1 MYTNL
6 VCFDDISQQNSN
18 TIVVL
23 IIYCVSG
30 TFLTLLNKITVT
42 LFPYANL
49 LLIIQNTF
57 AVVMLIF
64 CSRYFRSTFGALP
77 ALNRT
82 VLQLWMPLVFL
93 FVLMLISSLSALIYV
108 SVPTVIVM
116 RNLTS
121 LFVAFLEYM
130 FLNHKTNRLSI
141 FILLGM
147 LGGAGLFAKHDFT
160 FNVQGYI
167 WLGVNIISTS
177 VYQIYIKKVIHLA
190 YFENIGSIGMSYYNN
205 LLSLPVLGLIVC
217 ITGEL
222 GRLMVNFDLQ
232 HSQMILSISVILISS
247 LLGFSLSI
255 SAFALNKLISATSMM
270 VANNVNKFSVIVLSE
285 ILVKSTL
292 DSIASIGAISVLFLG
307 WLYSQ
312 TTTSTSKICFA
323 ILTITLIISAALIE
337 TKYIKT
343 LRFDHDDYYKNFQP
357 IMYNQTI
364 SYRYPMKAITS
375 MKQRQGYD
383 IYRAYLPRSSKA
395 HRLTPQIEVRSV
407 QDYPLPQNCRI
418 RNASIWKTCDAHE
431 CQPYTGL
438 INWDYPQKTIFG
450 ENTTEFINRILEIAW
465 GTNPPSIDLYLRGGC
480 HGIMEMKYL
489 FESIELFWPRFLG
502 SVIVVLDVGD
512 EPILKYFLPQQPT
525 HHYLVTFEHT
535 PCLPGRVF
543 NQYSYL
549 NIDRHS
555 SAEYIVTIDSDCAFH
570 APVTPDLIFRQE
582 KIILPSSR
590 SYQPDVWRRSLEAM
604 MGAGMYDGHY
614 MVTQPVTFARS
625 TFSSF
630 REWFYE
636 TKGICYEDHVA
647 QLSTVHY
654 QEFCWMCQVGSYL
667 ERGRAKKSDYDQ
679 YWYQHFDNESL
690 EPMIRFAI
698 HVPYEPFLSSAI
710 QCREVICYEKSVNEI
725 IRQGL
730 CRAFGPSIFPVCM
743 NNINFNYVNNVTF
756 SYGQFEIQAA
766 NRSARIDALNQ
777 YLKRLARITMISLDD

>member
-1 MYTNL
+1 MQTNSI
-6 VCFDDISQQNSN
+6 CCDDISEQNSS

-23 IIYCVSG
+23 IIYCISG
-30 TFLTLLNKITVT
+30 TFLTLLNKITVA

-49 LLIIQNTF
+49 LLIVQNTF
-57 AVVMLIF
+57 AVVLLIF
-64 CSRYFRSTFGALP
+64 CSRYFHSTFGALP

-82 VLQLWMPLVFL
+82 VLQLWMPLVLL
-93 FVLMLISSLSALIYV
+93 FVLMLISSLTALIYV

-121 LFVAFLEYM
+121 LFVAFLEYL
-130 FLNHKTNRLSI
+130 FLNHKTNRFSI

-147 LGGAGLFAKHDFT
+147 LGGAGLYAKHDFT
-160 FNVQGYI
+160 FNVQGYV

-177 VYQIYIKKVIHLA
+177 VYQIYIKKIIHLA
-190 YFENIGSIGMSYYNN
+190 YFENIGPIGMSYYNN
-205 LLSLPVLGLIVC
+205 LLSLPVLWIILCV
-217 ITGEL
+217 TGEL
-222 GRLMVNFDLQ
+222 RRLVMNFELE
-232 HSQMILSISVILISS
+232 HSQTMLSIILILISS
-247 LLGFSLSI
+247 LLGFALSI

-270 VANNVNKFSVIVLSE
+270 VTNNVNKFSVIVLSE
-285 ILVKSTL
+285 IFVKSTL
-292 DSIASIGAISVLFLG
+292 DIIASIGAISVLFLG

-312 TTTSTSKICFA
+312 TTRSASKSCFG
-323 ILTITLIISAALIE
+323 ILTIALIIFAAIIE

-343 LRFDHDDYYKNFQP
+343 LRFGNDDYYKDFQP

-364 SYRYPMKAITS
+364 SYRYPMKAITT

-383 IYRAYLPRSSKA
+383 IYRAYLPQSTKA
-395 HRLTPQIEVRSV
+395 RRLAPKIEVRPV
-407 QDYPLPQNCRI
+407 QDYSLPENCRN
-418 RNASIWKTCDAHE
+418 RNASIWKTCNARQ
-431 CQPYTGL
+431 CQPYTRS

-450 ENTTEFINRILEIAW
+450 ENANEFINRILEIAW

-502 SVIVVLDVGD
+502 SVIIVLDVGD
-512 EPILKYFLPQQPT
+512 EPILKYFLPRQPT

-549 NIDRHS
+549 NLDRHS
-555 SAEYIVTIDSDCAFH
+555 RAEYIVTIDSDCVLH
-570 APVTPDLIFRQE
+570 APVTPDLIFRQG
-582 KIILPSSR
+582 KIILPSSQ
-590 SYQPDVWRRSLEAM
+590 SFQPDLWRRSLEAV
-604 MGAGMYDGHY
+604 MGTGMYDGHY
-614 MVTQPVTFARS
+614 MVTQPVTFART
-625 TFSSF
+625 TFLAF

-636 TKGICYEDHVA
+636 TKSKCYEDHLT
-647 QLSTVHY
+647 QLSSVHY

-667 ERGRAKKSDYDQ
+667 ERGHAKKNDYDR

-698 HVPYEPFLSSAI
+698 HVPYEPFLASAI

-743 NNINFNYVNNVTF
+743 HNINFNYVNNVTF
-756 SYGQFEIQAA
+756 SYALFEIQAA
-766 NRSARIDALNQ
+766 NRSTRIHALNE
-777 YLKRLARITMISLDD
+777 YLKRLARVTMIALDH